1 MSEQHTPFLTIFPGC
16 GDLGASCGGL
26 DKAYVTQVQVDMSAR
41 TMSVCAWFAAMPSPA
56 EESIL
61 IDRLREDYGLTGAV
75 SFFQSAVGCFMVV
88 TVNLIVRKIAP
99 DNALF

>member
-1 MSEQHTPFLTIFPGC
+1 M
-16 GDLGASCGGL
+16 GG
-26 DKAYVTQVQVDMSAR
+26 S
-41 TMSVCAWFAAMPSPA
+41 S
-56 EESIL
+56 
-61 IDRLREDYGLTGAV
+61 DYGLTGAV

>member
-1 MSEQHTPFLTIFPGC
+1 MLASMISILLLLGLGGIMSSNTGLFYQVTKNTGILYSTTQTI
-16 GDLGASCGGL
+16 D
-26 DKAYVTQVQVDMSAR
+26 AYVLNALMGGS
-41 TMSVCAWFAAMPSPA
+41 S
-56 EESIL
+56 
-61 IDRLREDYGLTGAV
+61 DYGLTGAV